1 MGRGKVLSEEERAQ
15 IRAARDQ
22 GLSLRA
28 IATQLQ
34 RSRTVVGS
42 YLNDP
47 EGYNTRKATG
57 RPCKLSAPEM
67 ERLLQE
73 ATTRGH
79 VSARELRNDLDL
91 PVSVRRVNGYLRQ
104 QKRHR
109 SSLTPAPDDED
120 TVMIEAQGDVL
131 MAQALPDAVATAWKS
146 EHQPNQLPIPPATF
160 GIASTSMAS
169 PEDVPLKTVRQMRNY
184 AFFCLRHWRPGLY
197 LPPLGR
203 PSEGMSRLTPRLL
216 SAPVRRTLAFD
227 SP

>member
-1 MGRGKVLSEEERAQ
+1 MSTRLDRRMGRGKVLSEEERAQ

-120 TVMIEAQGDVL
+120 TVMIEVQGDVP
-131 MAQALPDAVATAWKS
+131 MALAPEAAEVVAWKS
-146 EHQPNQLPIPPATF
+146 EYQPNQLPIPAATC
-160 GIASTSMAS
+160 IASTSMAS
-169 PEDVPLKTVRQMRNY
+169 PADVPSKAVRLG
-184 AFFCLRHWRPGLY
+184 FCDIRGYTCCCR
-197 LPPLGR
+197 
-203 PSEGMSRLTPRLL
+203 
-216 SAPVRRTLAFD
+216 
-227 SP
+227 